1 MGHQTSAIGHRKLD
15 IRHQTSETDVRHQT
29 LDIRHKTSDIELR
42 TSDIGHR
49 TSDIRHQT
57 SDIRREIS
65 YIGHQTSNIGHQT
78 SDIRYQPLARSLIWL
93 WKEWLLFLMDL
104 LITNDQLVLFEKIL
118 TNPFS
123 AVQWELSWTDT
134 LGKLGREKGVGNW
147 RWRFT
152 RITIMA
158 LASGH

>member
-1 MGHQTSAIGHRKLD
+1 MGNQTSAIGHRKLD

-29 LDIRHKTSDIELR
+29 SDIRHKTSDIELR

-49 TSDIRHQT
+49 MSDMRHQT

-78 SDIRYQPLARSLIWL
+78 SDIRYQPLAGSLIWL

-104 LITNDQLVLFEKIL
+104 LITNDQLVLLKKVL
-118 TNPFS
+118 TIPFS

-134 LGKLGREKGVGNW
+134 LGKRGREKGVGNW
-147 RWRFT
+147 SWPLT
-152 RITIMA
+152 RITRIV
-158 LASGH
+158 LVSCH